1 MTKML
6 AIEWAEHS
14 IRVNAVAPG
23 RLMTDSPS
31 RSKTSNNTEY
41 MKAMLAKIPLHRL
54 ATVEE
59 VSAAIVFLASAS
71 ASSITGQTMVLDGGL
86 TVS

>member
-1 MTKML
+1 
-6 AIEWAEHS
+6 
-14 IRVNAVAPG
+14 
-23 RLMTDSPS
+23 LMTDSPS
-31 RSKTSNNTEY
+31 RSKTSNNAEY

-71 ASSITGQTMVLDGGL
+71 AASITGQTMVLDGGL